1 VKKKYHPVKWAKITK
16 PKEKGG
22 LGIKEKG
29 GLGIK
34 DLRKLN
40 ISLLCKWWWNVENGR
55 GIWQEIVKMKYMKN
69 GGIAHIS
76 KGSNNSPVCND
87 LLKVRHIYLSRRSM
101 LVGNG
106 KDTSF
111 WHNKWCGH
119 VSLKDNFPQ
128 LFEINKEQF
137 WSVATMKNR
146 NWRLTFRR
154 WLHEDLQSQLRRL
167 QDILYICSVND
178 EP

>member
-1 VKKKYHPVKWAKITK
+1 MVRAVSLSHQIAGSKQPLRRFC
-16 PKEKGG
+16 GG
-22 LGIKEKG
+22 KACL
-29 GLGIK
+29 
-34 DLRKLN
+34 DF
-40 ISLLCKWWWNVENGR
+40 SLLQTTLMWEPPALGL
-55 GIWQEIVKMKYMKN
+55 
-69 GGIAHIS
+69 
-76 KGSNNSPVCND
+76 PF
-87 LLKVRHIYLSRRSM
+87 RRSM

-111 WHNKWCGH
+111 WHDKWCGN

-178 EP
+178 EPWWKKIIF

>member
-1 VKKKYHPVKWAKITK
+1 
-16 PKEKGG
+16 
-22 LGIKEKG
+22 
-29 GLGIK
+29 
-34 DLRKLN
+34 
-40 ISLLCKWWWNVENGR
+40 
-55 GIWQEIVKMKYMKN
+55 
-69 GGIAHIS
+69 
-76 KGSNNSPVCND
+76 
-87 LLKVRHIYLSRRSM
+87 M

-111 WHNKWCGH
+111 WHDKWCGN

-178 EP
+178 EPWWKKKNF